1 MRAALVL
8 TLLALS
14 PVEGL
19 GGLAVAQDSADPK
32 SVEFFEK
39 KIRPVLSERCYS
51 CHSTAA
57 EKLKGSLYLDSREAL
72 LKGGDTG
79 PAIVVGD
86 PKKSLLMKAVHWV
99 DDDLKMPP
107 KKKLAAEQ
115 IADLEAWI
123 LKGAAW
129 PASARPAGKV
139 RKQVGMSVE
148 EGRKFWAFVPLRKPA
163 APAVQNGSWP
173 KSDLDRFV
181 LAKLEAKGLKPLPA
195 AEKAVLL
202 RRLTFDLIG
211 LPPTPEEVDD
221 FVKDESPDAYDKVV
235 DRLLASRRYG
245 ERWGRHWLDVARFAE
260 SVTLRGFIMKEA
272 WRYRDYV
279 IDAFNADVPY
289 DRFIREQLAGD
300 LLAAKG
306 LEDRRRQ
313 MIAATFL
320 LMGNTN
326 LEEQDKKQLEM
337 DVVDEQLDTLGRA
350 FLAQTIACA
359 RCHDHK
365 FDPIPT
371 KDYYALAGILKNSR
385 VLEHS
390 NVSKWLEVPLPTDGS
405 RDEELKKHEAA
416 VVALQAR
423 IKLEKDK
430 SGVARAPK
438 TTGILPLT
446 DLPGVVVDDAKAE
459 KIGEWKHS
467 THSGTYIGAGY
478 VHDDGG
484 GKGDRS
490 LTFHPDLPA
499 GNYEVRFAY
508 SPGSTRASNVPV
520 TILSAEGEKT
530 LTINQQENPTIDG
543 RFISLG
549 QFRFENNQGYVI
561 VANEG
566 TKGHVTA
573 DAMLFLPVAGTEQGK
588 APKADNGAVKELEA
602 QLKKLQEGGPKRDMV
617 MGVRE
622 DGKIADLKIHVRGSV
637 HTLGEVAPRGFLQVA
652 SSGAVA
658 MPSKESGRREL
669 ADWIASRENPLTARV
684 LANRVWHWL
693 FGAGLVRTT
702 DNFGVTGETPSHPEL
717 LDFLAARVVEEGW
730 SVKTLIREIVRS
742 STYRTAAVGTGAVFE
757 PDPENRLLRGANRR
771 RLDAE
776 CIRDMMLAVSGQLK
790 LDPPAGATY
799 AASLSSDYGFKAQ
812 SAHRSVYLPVFRN
825 SLAEI
830 LEVFDF
836 ADASVSTGRR
846 NASTVAPQA
855 LFLMNNP
862 FVLDQAKHAAKRLL
876 AEKLPDDRAR
886 LVRAYRLALGRPPT
900 EGEAAV
906 ALPVVASAAQKEPAW
921 ASVFHALFASA
932 EFRFVY

>member
-1 MRAALVL
+1 MKRAALVL
-8 TLLALS
+8 FLVS
-14 PVEGL
+14 GFCS
-19 GGLAVAQDSADPK
+19 AQEADPK
-32 SVEFFEK
+32 GVEFFEK
-39 KIRPVLSERCYS
+39 KVRPVLSERCFS
-51 CHSTAA
+51 CHSTTA
-57 EKLKGSLYLDSREAL
+57 EKLKGGLYLDSREGL

-129 PASARPAGKV
+129 PASAKPLGKP

-148 EGRKFWAFVPLRKPA
+148 DGRKYWAFLPVRKPA
-163 APAVQNGSWP
+163 APAVQNASWP
-173 KSDLDRFV
+173 KSDIDRFV

-211 LPPTPEEVDD
+211 LPPTPEQVDE
-221 FVKDESPDAYDKVV
+221 FVKDGSPDAYDKVV
-235 DRLLASRRYG
+235 DRLLASRQYG

-300 LLAAKG
+300 LLPSTG

-313 MIAATFL
+313 MIATTFL

-405 RDEELKKHEAA
+405 RDEVLKKHEAA

-430 SGVARAPK
+430 SAVAKAPK

-459 KIGEWKHS
+459 KIGDWKHS
-467 THSGTYIGAGY
+467 THSGTYIGSGY

-508 SPGSTRASNVPV
+508 SPGAGRASNVPV

-573 DAMLFLPVAGTEQGK
+573 DAMVFLPVAGTEQGK
-588 APKADNGAVKELEA
+588 GPKADNAAVKELEA
-602 QLKKLQEGGPKRDMV
+602 ELKKLQDGGPKRELV
-617 MGVRE
+617 MGLRE
-622 DGKIADLKIHVRGSV
+622 DGKIGDLKIHVRGSV
-637 HTLGEVAPRGFLQVA
+637 HTLGELAPRGVLQVA
-652 SSGAVA
+652 SAAPVA
-658 MPSKESGRREL
+658 MPPKESGRREM
-669 ADWIASRENPLTARV
+669 AAWVASPANPLTARV
-684 LANRVWHWL
+684 MANRVWHWL

-717 LDFLAARVVEEGW
+717 LDFLAARLVEEGW
-730 SVKTLIREIVRS
+730 SVKKLIREIVRS
-742 STYRTAAVGTGAVFE
+742 NAYRTAAVGTGKVFE
-757 PDPENRLLRGANRR
+757 ADPENRLLRGANRR

-790 LDPPAGATY
+790 LDPPEGATFS
-799 AASLSSDYGFKAQ
+799 ASLSSDYGYKAQ
-812 SAHRSVYLPVFRN
+812 SLHRSVYLPVFRN
-825 SLAEI
+825 ALAEI

-836 ADASVSTGRR
+836 ADASVTTGRR
-846 NASTVAPQA
+846 NVSTVAPQA

-862 FVLDQAKHAAKRLL
+862 FVLDQAKSAAKRLL
-876 AEKLPDDRAR
+876 AEQHADDRAR
-886 LVRAYRLALGRPPT
+886 LARAYRLALGRAPT
-900 EGEAAV
+900 DGEAAV
-906 ALPVVASAAQKEPAW
+906 ALRHVGSAPQAEPAW
-921 ASVFHALFASA
+921 ASIFHALFASA